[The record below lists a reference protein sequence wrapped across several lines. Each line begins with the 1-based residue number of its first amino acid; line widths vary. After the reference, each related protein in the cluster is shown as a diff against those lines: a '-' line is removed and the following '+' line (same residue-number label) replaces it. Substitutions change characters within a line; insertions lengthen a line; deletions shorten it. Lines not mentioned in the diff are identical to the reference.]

1 MRRAAWLAVLAVSGA
16 SFFGLSFVNAWI
28 VHDRELLGEGYRH
41 LETMVGAWRTRGVPV
56 LSVAAIL
63 ALAVAAM
70 AAAGLVRRRPPPGRW
85 LLVGS
90 VGVVALSVAAA
101 VPIGQTGHASSV
113 DLRVGPLG
121 AAGIG
126 LAAVM
131 TVASVAITAS
141 SRTALAGLLAGGLVV
156 AGAAVGIR
164 WLELHAAEGTGAHWA
179 DGSYARPA
187 EGALPAM
194 TLTVEDGRYRLG
206 ERWAGTWEGSGWTV
220 VLDGDPACPD
230 SRGAYHAHGE
240 GDADL
245 RFVKVVDTCDEGA
258 RAEALEAGIW
268 QREP

>member
-1 MRRAAWLAVLAVSGA
+1 MSRAAWLAVLAVSGA
-16 SFFGLSFVNAWI
+16 AFFGLSFVNAWI

-56 LSVAAIL
+56 LTVAALL
-63 ALAVAAM
+63 ALVVAAT
-70 AAAGLVRRRPPPGRW
+70 AAAGLVRSRPPAGRW
-85 LLVGS
+85 LLLGS
-90 VGVVALSVAAA
+90 VGVAALSVAAA
-101 VPIGQTGHASSV
+101 VPIGQSGHASSV

-131 TVASVAITAS
+131 ALASVAIAAPS
-141 SRTALAGLLAGGLVV
+141 GRALAGFLAGGLVV

-164 WLELHAAEGTGAHWA
+164 WLDLHAAEGTGAHWA
-179 DGSYARPA
+179 DGTYARPA
-187 EGALPAM
+187 EAGFAAM

-206 ERWAGTWEGSGWTV
+206 GRWAGTWEGSGWTV
-220 VLDGDPACPD
+220 VLDDDPACPD

-245 RFVKVVDTCDEGA
+245 RFVKVVDTCEEGA
-258 RAEALEAGIW
+258 RAEALEAGTW
-268 QREP
+268 RREP